1 MPVTKRLT
9 IETVNFDDDD
19 EMDECWDQVTTEG
32 LEKVRAES
40 AELIRRGLMDEEG
53 TFRAAVHQID
63 FAMSG
68 SGGMAE
74 EALV

>member
-19 EMDECWDQVTTEG
+19 EMDEFWDQVTTEG

-53 TFRAAVHQID
+53 HVPRRCAPN
-63 FAMSG
+63 
-68 SGGMAE
+68 
-74 EALV
+74 